1 MRITKKNGIT
11 TIADILVSLF
21 TSVLSALSLLVFH
34 YFNLLLSA
42 SSRETEKRL
51 LPPSFIT

>member
-51 LPPSFIT
+51 LPPSFII